1 MGWQK
6 TFTLS
11 KRAKGCHLVTDEI
24 LAQIQPGL
32 RGVQVRSASYH
43 SSTSNQAALLPI
55 DWNVVSLHVRV
66 CLVEYDNND
75 DLSNPKPAHIRCF
88 DY

>member
-24 LAQIQPGL
+24 LSQIRPGL
-32 RGVQVRSASYH
+32 QDVQAS
-43 SSTSNQAALLPI
+43 SVQLK
-55 DWNVVSLHVRV
+55 
-66 CLVEYDNND
+66 
-75 DLSNPKPAHIRCF
+75 DL
-88 DY
+88 